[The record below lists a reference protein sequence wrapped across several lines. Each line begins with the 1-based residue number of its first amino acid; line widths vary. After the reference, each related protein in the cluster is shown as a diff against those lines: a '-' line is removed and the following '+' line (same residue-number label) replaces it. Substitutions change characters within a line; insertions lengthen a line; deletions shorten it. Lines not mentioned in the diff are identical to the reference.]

1 MKNNIKEYD
10 WGGISFIPNLLG
22 DKIDGK
28 PKAEMW
34 LGAHKT
40 FSSKILYKNEYVF
53 LSDFLEDHKELLG
66 RNDEFPFYLRYCLQ
80 TSLYLFKFIPLKIL
94 P

>member
-1 MKNNIKEYD
+1 MNKDNIYLMKNNIKEYD

-40 FSSKILYKNEYVF
+40 FF
-53 LSDFLEDHKELLG
+53 
-66 RNDEFPFYLRYCLQ
+66 
-80 TSLYLFKFIPLKIL
+80 
-94 P
+94 